1 MTSELTKAHAAFI
14 QEVGTIGKDGDAQ
27 FGKHATLQ
35 GVLGVINPSLSRQG
49 LSVHQVFDYTEDGK
63 TVLRTIL
70 RHTSGEEV
78 ISSALF
84 PSTSGRNPLHDWGSN
99 TTYMRR
105 FCLLAILGIAPGI
118 DDNDGDHAT
127 SPESSD
133 ILQKINRELA
143 GKPVISKPIVA
154 TPTQAQ
160 PDITKRTP
168 PADTKD
174 RDSLHDQIRTLF
186 KENPS
191 FIQRFNDEFRKE
203 FPKAKGNLPGVI
215 QDQQMVSWA
224 LQWFSKNS

>member
-14 QEVGTIGKDGDAQ
+14 KEVGTIGKDGDAQ

-118 DDNDGDHAT
+118 EDNDGDHAT
-127 SPESSD
+127 APE
-133 ILQKINRELA
+133 A
-143 GKPVISKPIVA
+143 VISKPVVA
-154 TPTQAQ
+154 TPAQ
-160 PDITKRTP
+160 PQQDITITNP
-168 PADTKD
+168 P
-174 RDSLHDQIRTLF
+174 L
-186 KENPS
+186 EP
-191 FIQRFNDEFRKE
+191 NDRKE
-203 FPKAKGNLPGVI
+203 LLDILANLYGENKSKFDQLNVAYRKQFSDCKDKMSDHIQEPKHRDFIFNFLK
-215 QDQQMVSWA
+215 
-224 LQWFSKNS
+224 

>member
-14 QEVGTIGKDGDAQ
+14 KEVGTIGKDGDAQ

-118 DDNDGDHAT
+118 EDNAGDNLTA
-127 SPESSD
+127 PE
-133 ILQKINRELA
+133 
-143 GKPVISKPIVA
+143 PVISKPVV
-154 TPTQAQ
+154 TTLKETQQ
-160 PDITKRTP
+160 GITKRP
-168 PADTKD
+168 KPANPNDLKTI
-174 RDSLHDQIRTLF
+174 HDQIRALF
-186 KENPS
+186 TEDEKKCR
-191 FIQRFNDEFRKE
+191 RFGEAFRKE
-203 FPKAKGNLPGVI
+203 FNQESGNLPGLI
-215 QDQQMVSWA
+215 QTQDQFKWTQKW
-224 LQWFSKNS
+224 LLDNQ

>member
-14 QEVGTIGKDGDAQ
+14 KEVGTIGKDGDAQ

-84 PSTSGRNPLHDWGSN
+84 PSTSGRNPRHDWGSQ

-118 DDNDGDHAT
+118 EDNDGDHLTA
-127 SPESSD
+127 PE
-133 ILQKINRELA
+133 
-143 GKPVISKPIVA
+143 PVISKPVV
-154 TPTQAQ
+154 TTLKETQQ
-160 PDITKRTP
+160 GITKRP
-168 PADTKD
+168 KPANPNDLKTI
-174 RDSLHDQIRTLF
+174 HDQIRALF
-186 KENPS
+186 TEDEKKCR
-191 FIQRFNDEFRKE
+191 RFGEAFRKE
-203 FPKAKGNLPGVI
+203 FNQESGNLPGLI
-215 QDQQMVSWA
+215 QTQDQFKWTQKW
-224 LQWFSKNS
+224 LLENQ